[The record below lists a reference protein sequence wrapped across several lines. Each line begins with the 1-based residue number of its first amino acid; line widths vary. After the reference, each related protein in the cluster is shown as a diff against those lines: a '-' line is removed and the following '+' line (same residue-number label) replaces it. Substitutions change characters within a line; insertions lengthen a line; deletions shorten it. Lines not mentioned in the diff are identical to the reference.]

1 MAEKKEKATELTEA
15 EKKTVVEQKPKEA
28 TKSSTRKT
36 TARKT
41 TTRKTAAKKN
51 VSDEAVKAGETEKAS
66 EVAKS
71 VETEKASETEK
82 AGATE
87 KTSETEKSSATGKT
101 TSRKTTRKKT
111 TETKKPATPRKTAT
125 RKTAAKK
132 AEEAKAEVKTEEVKK
147 EEVAQNEKE
156 IQNMQTEQKVVP
168 AGPKRKILFV
178 GSECYPFVKTGGL
191 GDVMYALP
199 KALNKE
205 NCDVRVMLPKYAC
218 IPWEY
223 REKMQYINHFYMD
236 LCKDGKQFYIGVLQ
250 YEMDGVIYYFIDN
263 DEMFG
268 HGNPYVGISEDI
280 PRYILFSKAVL
291 AALPVVGFYPDVI
304 HCHDWQTALVPVY
317 LRTLFN
323 ETEVSK
329 RAVTIMTIHNLKFQ
343 GVENLGLIRYWS
355 GLPDYVFNDKVLKDG
370 KDGNLLKGGLTYC
383 NKITTV
389 SNTYAGEIKTD
400 FFGEHLNRH
409 IAYHHMKLCGIVNGI
424 DCDMYNPAKDGRI
437 AQQYTTKNA
446 VAAKKKNKLALQQ
459 ELGLVQDENKFVIGI
474 ISRLTDQK
482 GLDLINR
489 IMNAV
494 MDEHTQVVL
503 LGTGDANYEHDF
515 RYYENHYRGRVCS
528 NIMYSEDRA
537 HRIYAGADALL
548 VPSLFE
554 PCGLTQLIAMHYGT
568 IPIVRETGGLKDTV
582 EPYNEYEERGN
593 GFTFDAYNAG
603 MLLKMINYAKTVYF
617 TRRESWDKMVIR
629 DMEKDVSWE
638 NSAKQYRALYD
649 SLCN

>member
-1 MAEKKEKATELTEA
+1 MAEKKEKVIGATEVTEA
-15 EKKTVVEQKPKEA
+15 KEKNAEEQKQEEGTNSSKRKKTTEQKKSAAAKKTTAKKA
-28 TKSSTRKT
+28 TPRKT
-36 TARKT
+36 TPKKASAA
-41 TTRKTAAKKN
+41 KTAAKKPEEGN
-51 VSDEAVKAGETEKAS
+51 
-66 EVAKS
+66 
-71 VETEKASETEK
+71 
-82 AGATE
+82 
-87 KTSETEKSSATGKT
+87 
-101 TSRKTTRKKT
+101 T
-111 TETKKPATPRKTAT
+111 TELR
-125 RKTAAKK
+125 
-132 AEEAKAEVKTEEVKK
+132 AEEAKAETEEAV
-147 EEVAQNEKE
+147 QNESPV
-156 IQNMQTEQKVVP
+156 QNVQTEQNKVP

-236 LCKDGKQFYIGVLQ
+236 LCKDGRQFYIGVLQ

-355 GLPDYVFNDKVLKDG
+355 GLPEYVFNDKVLKEG

-400 FFGEHLNRH
+400 FFGENLNRH

-424 DCDMYNPAKDGRI
+424 DCDMYNPATDGRI
-437 AQQYTTKNA
+437 AQQYTTQNA
-446 VAAKKKNKLALQQ
+446 IEAKKKNKLALQQ
-459 ELGLVQDENKFVIGI
+459 ELGLVQDGNKFVIGI

-482 GLDLINR
+482 GLDLINQ

-593 GFTFDAYNAG
+593 GFSFDAYNAG
-603 MLLKMINYAKTVYF
+603 ILLKMINYAKTVYF

-629 DMEKDVSWE
+629 DMQKDVSWE
-638 NSAKQYRALYD
+638 NSAKQYKSLYD
-649 SLCN
+649 SLCR

>member
-1 MAEKKEKATELTEA
+1 MGEKKENEIGVAEVANTA
-15 EKKTVVEQKPKEA
+15 EKAVTKKETEDKTSTKETTTETAKTEETKTA
-28 TKSSTRKT
+28 TK
-36 TARKT
+36 KT
-41 TTRKTAAKKN
+41 TTRKTAAKTTT
-51 VSDEAVKAGETEKAS
+51 SEETEK
-66 EVAKS
+66 KS
-71 VETEKASETEK
+71 T
-82 AGATE
+82 
-87 KTSETEKSSATGKT
+87 
-101 TSRKTTRKKT
+101 RKTTRKKT
-111 TETKKPATPRKTAT
+111 TETKKPATKRKTTT
-125 RKTAAKK
+125 RKTAAQKKEETKVEAGK
-132 AEEAKAEVKTEEVKK
+132 AEEVKAAEVKPEEAVQK
-147 EEVAQNEKE
+147 ESE
-156 IQNMQTEQKVVP
+156 MQTMQTKQNVVP

-223 REKMQYINHFYMD
+223 REKMQYVNHFYMD
-236 LCKDGKQFYIGVLQ
+236 LCKDGKQFYIGVMK
-250 YEMDGVIYYFIDN
+250 YEMDGVTYYFIDN

-329 RAVTIMTIHNLKFQ
+329 RAVTVMTIHNLKFQ

-409 IAYHHMKLCGIVNGI
+409 ISYHHMKLCGIVNGI
-424 DCDMYNPAKDGRI
+424 DCDMYNPSNDGRL
-437 AQQYTTKNA
+437 AQQYTVEN
-446 VAAKKKNKLALQQ
+446 VIEAKKKNKLALQQ
-459 ELGLVQDENKFVIGI
+459 ELGLWQDENKFVIGI
-474 ISRLTDQK
+474 ISRLTNQK
-482 GLDLINR
+482 GLDLINH
-489 IMNAV
+489 IMNSV
-494 MDEHTQVVL
+494 MDDHTQVVL
-503 LGTGDANYEHDF
+503 LGTGDSNYEHDF
-515 RYYENHYRGRVCS
+515 RYYENRYRGRVCS

-554 PCGLTQLIAMHYGT
+554 PCGLTQLIAMRYGT
-568 IPIVRETGGLKDTV
+568 VPIVRETGGLKDTV

-593 GFTFDAYNAG
+593 GFTFDAYNAD

-629 DMEKDVSWE
+629 DMQKDVSWE
-638 NSAKQYRALYD
+638 NSAKQYKSLYD